1 MRILWELLVLI
12 STNFDLRLWLS
23 VQLNENSHKPISPL
37 TGLAIVGIFTISNQ
51 ILFQILEFVLLSIF
65 RISPRT
71 IILAPRISTFLF
83 GRACLAFANQR
94 DLLES
99 VLLLLVPSNLT
110 TQFNMYCFKLTSNIL
125 YCFKLNSNA
134 TKSKSLELSR
144 FCIRFLASRS
154 RHFRHSINDASDL
167 GQRIGRF
174 L

>member
-23 VQLNENSHKPISPL
+23 VQLNEISHKPISPL
-37 TGLAIVGIFTISNQ
+37 TALAIVGIFTISN
-51 ILFQILEFVLLSIF
+51 QILEFVLLSIF

-174 L
+174 LL

>member
-37 TGLAIVGIFTISNQ
+37 TGLAIVGIFTISN
-51 ILFQILEFVLLSIF
+51 QILEFVLLSIF

-110 TQFNMYCFKLTSNIL
+110 TQFNMYCFKLTSN
-125 YCFKLNSNA
+125 A
-134 TKSKSLELSR
+134 TKSKSLEFPSCSFAIR